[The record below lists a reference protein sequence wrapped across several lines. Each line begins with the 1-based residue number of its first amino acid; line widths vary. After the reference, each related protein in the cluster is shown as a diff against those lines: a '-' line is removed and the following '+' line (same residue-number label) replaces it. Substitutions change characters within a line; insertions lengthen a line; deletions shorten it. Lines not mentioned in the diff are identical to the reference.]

1 MSFIKSVSKK
11 ADTFSSPLLIL
22 FAFSFPLSTS
32 AGSVTAILVALAWI
46 LSGDYKEKFRE
57 IGRNPVAIAVL
68 CYIALNALGLLWTD
82 DMYWGMK
89 TLKKQWKLLL
99 FPVFLTLVRKEH
111 INYYLYAFI
120 AAIFLSACKAY
131 LVWLGFITLP
141 PGSIFTTEGTSHV
154 IYNPMLALAIY
165 ILLQKLIFSRN
176 SPLQTGVLIFLVFFL
191 SCNMFITVGRTGQI
205 VFFILLIVL
214 LFQTFYKKSKT
225 KLLLGLL
232 LLPLLI
238 AAIFQ
243 FSPTF
248 RGRINLALTEIRE
261 MKSQAYTSVG
271 CRVWF
276 LQNSCKLLEGHRLLG
291 IGTGDFPNEYAKI
304 NQLYSPKMPVTNNP
318 HNQYLLTA
326 TQFGLTGLFLL
337 LTIFGGQ
344 FLYGRKQKDNLT
356 PLRMAFP
363 IFFMVIMLAESYLVV
378 HATGLLFS
386 LFSAILYKDLRQ
398 QDDTSQDIQNKPKS
412 R

>member
-1 MSFIKSVSKK
+1 MSFIKSISEK

-32 AGSVTAILVALAWI
+32 AGSVTAMLVVLAWI
-46 LSGDYKEKFRE
+46 LSADYKEKFRE

-68 CYIALNALGLLWTD
+68 CYIVLNALGLLWTD
-82 DMYWGMK
+82 DMYWGIK

-99 FPVFLTLVRKEH
+99 FPIFLTLVKKEH
-111 INYYLYAFI
+111 TNYYLYAFI

-131 LVWLGFITLP
+131 LVWIGLITLP
-141 PGSIFTTEGTSHV
+141 PGSVFTTEGTSHV

-165 ILLQKLIFSRN
+165 VLLQKLIFTKT
-176 SPLQTGVLIFLVFFL
+176 SPLQTGVLIFLIFFL

-205 VFFILLIVL
+205 VFFVLLIVL

-261 MKSQAYTSVG
+261 TKSQAFTSVG
-271 CRVWF
+271 CRIWF
-276 LQNSCKLLEGHRLLG
+276 LQNSCKLLEGNRLLG
-291 IGTGDFPNEYAKI
+291 VGTGDFPNEYAKI

-318 HNQYLLTA
+318 HNQYLLTTA
-326 TQFGLTGLFLL
+326 QFGLTGLFLL

-344 FLYGRKQKDNLT
+344 FFYSRKQKDNLKQ
-356 PLRMAFP
+356 LRLAFP

-386 LFSAILYKDLRQ
+386 LFSAILYKDLQLQNPPPR
-398 QDDTSQDIQNKPKS
+398 DIKKNSKS